1 MDFNNNEFTLLSFGQ
16 AFETFKKM
24 DASCAVSDFAILLG
38 SDISNDYYV
47 DVYDNFRK
55 ARTNWWYL
63 SSSNDYFVQ
72 GIVSDRVPD
81 GERIIRGC
89 GSHSST
95 RCGGVRPVLPYS
107 NISDILTNEVRE
119 SEELLE
125 VEYGEYSQYVVD
137 TSLAITLESNYL
149 AGRIKK
155 TGKTYTTD
163 SRKWDDNSAPFRAQE
178 HEEY

>member
-1 MDFNNNEFTLLSFGQ
+1 MLVEKS
-16 AFETFKKM
+16 EIFKKIGTK
-24 DASCAVSDFAILLG
+24 CAITDFAILLG
-38 SDISNDYYV
+38 GYVSSYHTSDLSS
-47 DVYDNFRK
+47 K
-55 ARTNWWYL
+55 AKERTGWWYL
-63 SSSNDYFVQ
+63 SSACFKDIDIIYVNGDILSSDASKRDG
-72 GIVSDRVPD
+72 GI
-81 GERIIRGC
+81 
-89 GSHSST
+89 
-95 RCGGVRPVLPYS
+95 RPVIQLPKDQ
-107 NISDILTNEVRE
+107 NILSGTINNEGI
-119 SEELLE
+119 LE